1 MGVIFKFT
9 TKTQSSHKI
18 LPQNSFVNFVSLWC
32 KKNNI
37 LEFKKKAFAKPITA
51 AIALQKLQSFCG
63 YQERSTSEILT
74 KLREY
79 NISGDAADAIMQKL
93 MDDNFLNE
101 ERFAIAYARGK
112 FRIKS
117 WGKIRIKLEL
127 QKRKIS
133 DKLIKKALKEID
145 TEGGYL
151 ETLERLLVYKL
162 AESDGDREKAANY
175 ALRRG
180 FESDLV
186 FGKLN
191 ELKKENGND
200 NEF

>member
-1 MGVIFKFT
+1 M
-9 TKTQSSHKI
+9 
-18 LPQNSFVNFVSLWC
+18 
-32 KKNNI
+32 
-37 LEFKKKAFAKPITA
+37 EFKKKAFSKPITA

-101 ERFAIAYARGK
+101 ERFAIAFARGK

-117 WGKIRIKLEL
+117 WGKIRIRLGL
-127 QKRKIS
+127 QMRKVPER
-133 DKLIKKALKEID
+133 LIKKALKEID

-186 FGKLN
+186 FAKLN
-191 ELKKENGND
+191 ELKKENNTND
-200 NEF
+200 F

>member
-1 MGVIFKFT
+1 MVARTSVCDSPHIHGLKSVL
-9 TKTQSSHKI
+9 QSEI
-18 LPQNSFVNFVSLWC
+18 M
-32 KKNNI
+32 
-37 LEFKKKAFAKPITA
+37 EFKKKIVAKPVTEA
-51 AIALQKLQSFCG
+51 LALQKLQSFCG
-63 YQERSTSEILT
+63 YQERSMSEVKA
-74 KLREY
+74 KLKDLGMF
-79 NISGDAADAIMQKL
+79 GDTQDAIIDKL
-93 MDDNFLNE
+93 KADNFLNE

-127 QKRKIS
+127 QMRKVP
-133 DKLIKKALKEID
+133 DNLIKKAMKEMD

-151 ETLERLLVYKL
+151 ETLEKLLKYKL
-162 AESDGDREKAANY
+162 AETDGDREKAANY

-191 ELKKENGND
+191 ELQKEKED
-200 NEF
+200 FVDED

>member
-1 MGVIFKFT
+1 M
-9 TKTQSSHKI
+9 
-18 LPQNSFVNFVSLWC
+18 
-32 KKNNI
+32 
-37 LEFKKKAFAKPITA
+37 EFKKKAFVKPITA

-79 NISGDAADAIMQKL
+79 NISGDAADTIMQKL

-151 ETLERLLVYKL
+151 ETLERLLTYKL
-162 AESDGDREKAANY
+162 KESDGDREKAANY

-186 FGKLN
+186 FAKLN
-191 ELKKENGND
+191 ELKKENNNND
-200 NEF
+200 F